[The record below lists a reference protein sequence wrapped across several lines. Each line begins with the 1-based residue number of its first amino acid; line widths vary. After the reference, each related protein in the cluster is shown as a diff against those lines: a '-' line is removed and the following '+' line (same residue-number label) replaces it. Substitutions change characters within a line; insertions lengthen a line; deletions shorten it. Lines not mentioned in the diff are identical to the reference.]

1 MINGV
6 DIKKIKTHVHDRGNF
21 REILR
26 DDDKL
31 LKKFGQ
37 ASITVTH
44 PGVIKAFH
52 WHKKQDDLW
61 YGVSGDA
68 KVVLYDL
75 RKDSK
80 TKGETMEICIGENA
94 EPEVCPCNLIML
106 LQTYFW
112 CEGSWKMCKILSGEW
127 KVRPS
132 CSAALECEGIRRSV
146 CGICF
151 PYIMSYVTLGS
162 AYCLRE

>member
-26 DDDKL
+26 DDNKL

-75 RKDSK
+75 REDSK

-94 EPEVCPCNLIML
+94 EPVLITIPKGVAHGYQVL
-106 LQTYFW
+106 GKKPFTLIYFTTLSYDPKDPD
-112 CEGSWKMCKILSGEW
+112 EERIEFNDPKIGFDWEI
-127 KVRPS
+127 KNQ
-132 CSAALECEGIRRSV
+132 
-146 CGICF
+146 
-151 PYIMSYVTLGS
+151 
-162 AYCLRE
+162 